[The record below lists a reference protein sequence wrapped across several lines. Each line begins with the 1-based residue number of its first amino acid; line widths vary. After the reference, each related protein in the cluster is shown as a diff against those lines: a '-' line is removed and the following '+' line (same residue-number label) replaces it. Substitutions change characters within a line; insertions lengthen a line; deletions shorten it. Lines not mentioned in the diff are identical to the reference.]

1 MLRLIYYRK
10 VKKNYLSKIFRMNWI
25 YNRGTLDDRTL
36 EQLSAVIEDAKTGF
50 DPDVLDHWYYKI
62 IERTKEEVP
71 LELVKKIGYVQDP
84 TLLMKFRIDCSKRAV
99 PQLLNAI
106 EHFMPE
112 MQYVTQLY
120 FQKVEEIVEKEYKDF
135 KPDKA
140 DKQ

>member
-135 KPDKA
+135 KPDRV

>member
-120 FQKVEEIVEKEYKDF
+120 FQKVEEIVEKEYKNF

>member
-1 MLRLIYYRK
+1 
-10 VKKNYLSKIFRMNWI
+10 MNGI
-25 YNRGTLDDRTL
+25 YNWETLDDRTL
-36 EQLSAVIEDAKTGF
+36 EQLSAVIEDSKTGF

-62 IERTKEEVP
+62 IEYTKEEVS

-84 TLLMKFRIDCSKRAV
+84 TLPMKFRIDCSKRAV

-106 EHFMPE
+106 EHFMPD
-112 MQYVTQLY
+112 MQYGTQLY
-120 FQKVEEIVEKEYKDF
+120 FQKVEEIVEKEYKNF

>member
-1 MLRLIYYRK
+1 
-10 VKKNYLSKIFRMNWI
+10 MNWI

-120 FQKVEEIVEKEYKDF
+120 FQKVEEIVEKEYKNF
-135 KPDKA
+135 KADKA

>member
-140 DKQ
+140 NKQ